1 MKKLTIADIRS
12 RAEYEAVRDSF
23 RRTVLSVKEA
33 RRVAVGPYL
42 TFLFENRD
50 TMIYQIQEMMRVEGI
65 DGEAAIQ
72 HEVNTYN
79 ELVPGDHEL
88 RATLLIEFDNETVRR
103 VKLAELVGLE
113 KHIALVVDRDYV
125 VNAVFDDRQL
135 DPAKISSVQYIHFP
149 LGQKAADAFM
159 TTDYVEIV
167 TSHPAC
173 SYRISLSKEQL
184 SALQADLAASGQT

>member
-1 MKKLTIADIRS
+1 MS
-12 RAEYEAVRDSF
+12 
-23 RRTVLSVKEA
+23 
-33 RRVAVGPYL
+33 VGPYL

-65 DGEAAIQ
+65 DAESAIQ

-88 RATLLIEFDNETVRR
+88 RATLLIEFDDETVRR

-149 LGQKAADAFM
+149 LGKKAADAFM

-184 SALQADLAASGQT
+184 AAMRADLAASGQQ

>member
-1 MKKLTIADIRS
+1 MKKLTVTDIRG
-12 RAEYEAVRDSF
+12 RKQYEEIREDF
-23 RRTVLSVKEA
+23 RKRMLSIKEH
-33 RRVAVGPYL
+33 RRIAVGPYL

-50 TMIYQIQEMMRVEGI
+50 TMIYQIQEMARVEGI
-65 DGEAAIQ
+65 EGDEAIQ

-79 ELVPGDHEL
+79 ELVPGENEL
-88 RATLLIEFDNETVRR
+88 CATLLIEFDDPTVRR

-125 VNAVFDDRQL
+125 VSAVFDERQI
-135 DPAKISSVQYIHFP
+135 DPEKLSSVQYIHFP
-149 LGQKAADAFM
+149 LGKKAADAFM
-159 TTDYVEIV
+159 TTDHVEIV

-184 SALQADLAASGQT
+184 AALRQDLAALE